1 MRRIT
6 IATVVDDRPPYA
18 DEVAYLFASLEL
30 FGGETRH
37 ARRRAYFVNGVSPQ
51 AERPLREL
59 GVEVRVVP
67 EVEPRYR
74 LANKLSMFAAEAR
87 EQTDLLVALDTDI
100 VVTGDFSAYLERD
113 IVQAKQP
120 DGDGYTME
128 MWAELFGRFGLAL
141 PSERHATTLGGEWT
155 HAYFNTGVL
164 MVPGAVLQALHDRW
178 LHFIRALIDARAALP
193 AFIALFRDTRS
204 RSTRAP

>member
-30 FGGETRH
+30 FGDETRH

-113 IVQAKQP
+113 IVHAKQP

-141 PSERHATTLGGEWT
+141 PLRASSNDARGRVDARLLQHRCADGARRGP
-155 HAYFNTGVL
+155 
-164 MVPGAVLQALHDRW
+164 PGAPRPLAALHPRADRRPRRVAGV
-178 LHFIRALIDARAALP
+178 HRTVP
-193 AFIALFRDTRS
+193 
-204 RSTRAP
+204 